1 MGLPGQGPPGRDMD
15 VRAEVNALVIRIE
28 ALLKDL
34 RKVSDDDA
42 GRQT

>member
-1 MGLPGQGPPGRDMD
+1 MD
-15 VRAEVNALVIRIE
+15 VRAEVNALVTRIE
-28 ALLKDL
+28 ALLTDL